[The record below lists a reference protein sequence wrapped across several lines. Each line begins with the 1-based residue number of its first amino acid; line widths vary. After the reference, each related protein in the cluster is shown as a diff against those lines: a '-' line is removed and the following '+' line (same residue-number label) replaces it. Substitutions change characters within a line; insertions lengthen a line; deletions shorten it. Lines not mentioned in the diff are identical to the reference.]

1 MHHAFH
7 LYNTKKAAIYN
18 RFQLVPSLFVN
29 ISFTKKVGKK
39 CRGTRQV
46 INYQLFLVVKSF
58 IAWCHSCHASFCQK
72 NNEAFNCRETK
83 YRTNSLIFN
92 ILVEMF
98 VTVTLKKETICRLV
112 KKKKYNIARVCNDYQ
127 FRKSWEKLKQPGL

>member
-83 YRTNSLIFN
+83 YKTNVCNCHFEERDNLQIG
-92 ILVEMF
+92 
-98 VTVTLKKETICRLV
+98 
-112 KKKKYNIARVCNDYQ
+112 KKKKNTTLPVSAMITNSGNLG
-127 FRKSWEKLKQPGL
+127 KN